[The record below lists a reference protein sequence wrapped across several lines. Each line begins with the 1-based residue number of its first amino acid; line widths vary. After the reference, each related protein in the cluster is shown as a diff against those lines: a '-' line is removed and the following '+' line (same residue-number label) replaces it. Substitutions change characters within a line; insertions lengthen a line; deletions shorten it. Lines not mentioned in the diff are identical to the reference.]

1 MKPIR
6 SIVFTLLA
14 CVMLTS
20 TGQTTSQEE
29 WEWYLDEVVNDVF
42 VARNNFEYYYTPSKA
57 EMEQQRQKGE
67 VTYFLNTPSGYNVT
81 KTKNIIDRLMAS
93 YDDIKAVTDWHME
106 KGSYWK
112 DFRFEKNRF
121 HFSIGRKTLE
131 DSKAHFVSV
140 TETAGYYKS
149 LKKDKGTK
157 ASSNKEKTTAT
168 KRSSRNRKAITQE
181 DVDQLDAEAPEE
193 ASPIDE
199 AFVQPAA
206 KSEKE
211 RRQEAREKQA
221 AQKRE
226 QRLAKQREKEQQR
239 EQEQALKEAEK
250 QKKAEAKKQKQEEER
265 LKREEKKKLRE
276 DELAREKAER
286 EKARA
291 QKAERRQAAAKTAS
305 KYHYD
310 DVALWLSEKY
320 DFTQS
325 SASSNS
331 CTMFSTIVHDVDM
344 AKLAIKN
351 CLKGSNARMAVPWR
365 LNNETQAVETGY
377 TVDDHVLVF
386 TIGKDQEERVT
397 LTVTEISDEEFELF
411 KQSILQ

>member
-1 MKPIR
+1 MKSIR
-6 SIVFTLLA
+6 SIAFTLLA

-20 TGQTTSQEE
+20 AGQTTHQEE

-42 VARNNFEYYYTPSKA
+42 VARNNFEFYYTPSNA

-67 VTYFLNTPSGYNVT
+67 VTYFLNTPSGYNAT
-81 KTKNIIDRLMAS
+81 KTKNVIDRLMAS

-121 HFSIGRKTLE
+121 HISVGRKSLE
-131 DSKAHFVSV
+131 DSKAHFVSL

-149 LKKDKGTK
+149 LKKDKSK
-157 ASSNKEKTTAT
+157 KDSSKKDRSTAT
-168 KRSSRNRKAITQE
+168 KRSNRKAITQE
-181 DVDQLDAEAPEE
+181 DLDQLEADPEQDV
-193 ASPIDE
+193 SPIDE
-199 AFVQPAA
+199 VFVQPAA

-211 RRQEAREKQA
+211 RRQEARKKQA
-221 AQKRE
+221 AQKQE
-226 QRLAKQREKEQQR
+226 QRLAQRREKEQQR
-239 EQEQALKEAEK
+239 EQEQALKKAEK

-265 LKREEKKKLRE
+265 LKKEEKKRLRE
-276 DELAREKAER
+276 EEQAREKAER
-286 EKARA
+286 EKARN
-291 QKAERRQAAAKTAS
+291 QKAERRQAAAKSAS
-305 KYHYD
+305 KYHFD

-320 DFTQS
+320 DFTQL
-325 SASSNS
+325 AAGRNS

-365 LNNETQAVETGY
+365 LNNDTQAVETGY
-377 TVDDHVLVF
+377 IVDDHVLVF

-397 LTVTEISDEEFELF
+397 LTVTEISNEEFELF
-411 KQSILQ
+411 RQSILQ

>member
-1 MKPIR
+1 M
-6 SIVFTLLA
+6 
-14 CVMLTS
+14 
-20 TGQTTSQEE
+20 
-29 WEWYLDEVVNDVF
+29 F

-199 AFVQPAA
+199 AFVQPTA

-265 LKREEKKKLRE
+265 LKKEEKKKLRE
-276 DELAREKAER
+276 EELAREKA
-286 EKARA
+286 
-291 QKAERRQAAAKTAS
+291 
-305 KYHYD
+305 
-310 DVALWLSEKY
+310 
-320 DFTQS
+320 
-325 SASSNS
+325 
-331 CTMFSTIVHDVDM
+331 
-344 AKLAIKN
+344 
-351 CLKGSNARMAVPWR
+351 
-365 LNNETQAVETGY
+365 
-377 TVDDHVLVF
+377 
-386 TIGKDQEERVT
+386 
-397 LTVTEISDEEFELF
+397 
-411 KQSILQ
+411 

>member
-6 SIVFTLLA
+6 SIAFTLLA

-20 TGQTTSQEE
+20 TGQITSQEE

-42 VARNNFEYYYTPSKA
+42 VARNNFEFYYTPSNA

-67 VTYFLNTPSGYNVT
+67 VTYFLNTPSGYNVA
-81 KTKNIIDRLMAS
+81 KTKNVIDRIMAS
-93 YDDIKAVTDWHME
+93 YDDIKAVSEWHME

-121 HFSIGRKTLE
+121 HISVGRKSLE
-131 DSKAHFVSV
+131 DSKAHFVSI
-140 TETAGYYKS
+140 TETANYYKS

-157 ASSNKEKTTAT
+157 ASSKKERSTAT
-168 KRSSRNRKAITQE
+168 KRNSRNRKAITQE
-181 DVDQLDAEAPEE
+181 DIDQLEADTEQDV
-193 ASPIDE
+193 SPIDE
-199 AFVQPAA
+199 AFVQPKA
-206 KSEKE
+206 KSERE
-211 RRQEAREKQA
+211 RRQEARERQA

-265 LKREEKKKLRE
+265 LKKEEKKKLRE
-276 DELAREKAER
+276 EELAREKAER

-365 LNNETQAVETGY
+365 INNETQAVETGY

-397 LTVTEISDEEFELF
+397 LTITEISNEEFELF